1 MVEAIA
7 NAGKELGLPADV
19 ALGLAR
25 QTCFGAGHM
34 LVDTGE
40 DPAELRR
47 KVTSPNGTTHAAI
60 ESFKASGLEKACYNA
75 VLAATKRGE
84 ELGKEMGR
92 QVSTD
97 APPPFECELSLTMI
111 PSSSA

>member
-7 NAGKELGLPADV
+7 NAGKELGLPADI

-25 QTCFGAGHM
+25 QTCFGAGRM

-40 DPAELRR
+40 DPADLRR

-60 ESFKASGLEKACYNA
+60 ESFKASGLEKACYDA
-75 VLAATKRGE
+75 VLSATKRGE

-92 QVSTD
+92 QVCSD
-97 APPPFECELSLTMI
+97 VLLLYERE
-111 PSSSA
+111 